1 MKIINIKGSFLL
13 LRINKDS
20 VKCFYFYPLGLFNW
34 IFAKNTFEL
43 KDLTIKLVVQTY
55 EEIKKENDRKYRV

>member
-1 MKIINIKGSFLL
+1 MKLINIKGSFLL

-20 VKCFYFYPLGLFNW
+20 VRCYYFYPLGLFNW
-34 IFAKNTFEL
+34 IFTKNKFEL

-55 EEIKKENDRKYRV
+55 QEIKKDNDRKYRV

>member
-20 VKCFYFYPLGLFNW
+20 VKCYFFYPLGLFNW
-34 IFAKNTFEL
+34 IYTNNEFEL
-43 KDLTIKLVVQTY
+43 KELTVKLIVQVY
-55 EEIKKENDRKYRV
+55 EGIKKDNDKKYRI

>member
-20 VKCFYFYPLGLFNW
+20 VKCYYFYPISFFNW
-34 IFAKNTFEL
+34 IYTKNSFEL
-43 KDLTIKLVVQTY
+43 KDLTVKLIVQTY

>member
-20 VKCFYFYPLGLFNW
+20 VKCYFFYPLGLFNW
-34 IFAKNTFEL
+34 IYTKNEFEL
-43 KDLTIKLVVQTY
+43 KELTVKLIVQVY
-55 EEIKKENDRKYRV
+55 EGIKKENDKKYRI

>member
-20 VKCFYFYPLGLFNW
+20 VKCYYFYPISFFNW
-34 IFAKNTFEL
+34 IYTKNSFEL
-43 KDLTIKLVVQTY
+43 KELTIKLVVQTY
-55 EEIKKENDRKYRV
+55 QEIEKENGRKYRV